1 MSRSKV
7 MIVSAYETS
16 AESFFETL
24 RENGV
29 DLVLDVRLRN
39 TNQLCGFTKRG
50 DLAYLVP
57 ALTGADYIHDV
68 QFAPTDELLGRYVH
82 GKIGWDEYSDEYRS
96 LMGER
101 GSAEAF
107 EAKYGTYRMVA
118 LLGTGTRKR
127 RSHAEALESL
137 LGEN

>member
-1 MSRSKV
+1 MEMPGIVV
-7 MIVSAYETS
+7 MSAYETS
-16 AESFFETL
+16 AERFFETL
-24 RENGV
+24 RSRGV

-57 ALTGADYIHDV
+57 ALTGAAYVHDE
-68 QFAPTDELLGRYVH
+68 QFAPSDELLGRYVH
-82 GKIGWDEYSDEYRS
+82 GKIGWEEYAREYRG

-101 GSAEAF
+101 GATEAF
-107 EAKYGTYRMVA
+107 RAKYGSFRMVA

-127 RSHAEALESL
+127 RSHAEALEKM
-137 LGEN
+137 LGED